1 MWIHGRCEGISN
13 AALISLS
20 NNPILKSNFV
30 CVVGREKNQDIS
42 EDDSTVAETSFQF
55 QEDHVH
61 DISLDDYNSIFKQK
75 GLHFIHLNCN
85 SLLSKIEELR
95 TFILSTSP
103 HIICFSETKL
113 DKSISDGEIAI
124 DNYSC
129 R

>member
-1 MWIHGRCEGISN
+1 M
-13 AALISLS
+13 
-20 NNPILKSNFV
+20 
-30 CVVGREKNQDIS
+30 
-42 EDDSTVAETSFQF
+42 AETSFQF

-95 TFILSTSP
+95 NFILSTSP

-124 DNYSC
+124 ENYSC
-129 R
+129 VRKDRNRNGGEVAFFFVIIYSIFDQIHCI